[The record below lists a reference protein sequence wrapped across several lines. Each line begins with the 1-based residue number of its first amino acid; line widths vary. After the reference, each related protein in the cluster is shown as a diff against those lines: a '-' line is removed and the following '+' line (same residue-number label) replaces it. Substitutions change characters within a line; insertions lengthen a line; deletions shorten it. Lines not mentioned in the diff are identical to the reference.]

1 VAVDA
6 RSARGGL
13 AMGAAVSGI
22 FINYRRADTDGEAA
36 HLYGDLARHF
46 GQASVFLDF
55 EGILPA
61 ADFRRRIQEAIDS
74 CDVMVTLIGPD
85 WSTMRGPGGARR
97 LDEPDDLLREEIA
110 RALAR
115 GIPVIPV
122 LVNNTPMPKTL
133 PYKIQGLARFQAA
146 PLRNSDWAYD
156 LGRLVRR
163 LEQFMAPSPPRPWP
177 GPVRPVRAKPS
188 GRGGWLV
195 AVVLVVVLAAVG
207 VVGYTAY
214 RILDRGGG
222 LPVGEATVPRVQGQ
236 ELPLAVD
243 AVEKAGFRPKP
254 VPQQETDVEF
264 THVIRTDPP
273 GGTRRR
279 RGAEVTIYYSTRF
292 PGS

>member
-163 LEQFMAPSPPRPWP
+163 LEQFMATAPPPP
-177 GPVRPVRAKPS
+177 PKPS

-214 RILDRGGG
+214 RILDRAGG

-236 ELPLAVD
+236 ELTLAID
-243 AVEKAGFRPKP
+243 AVEKAGFQPNP
-254 VPQQETDVEF
+254 VAQQETDVEF
-264 THVIRTDPP
+264 TRVIRTDPP

-279 RGAEVTIYYSTRF
+279 RGTKVTIYYSTRF

>member
-1 VAVDA
+1 
-6 RSARGGL
+6 
-13 AMGAAVSGI
+13 VSGI

-61 ADFRRRIQEAIDS
+61 ADFRQRILEAIDS
-74 CDVMVTLIGPD
+74 CNVMVTLIGPD

-133 PYKIQGLARFQAA
+133 PYKIQGLARLQAA

-163 LEQFMAPSPPRPWP
+163 LEQFMSPPPPRPA
-177 GPVRPVRAKPS
+177 PVRPARAKPS

-207 VVGYTAY
+207 FIGYTAY
-214 RILDRGGG
+214 RILERGGG

-236 ELPLAVD
+236 ELSLAADAVD
-243 AVEKAGFRPKP
+243 KAGFLANP

-264 THVIRTDPP
+264 MRVIRTDPP
-273 GGTRRR
+273 GGTRHR
-279 RGAEVTIYYSTRF
+279 RGTRVTIYYSTRF